1 MNFCENRSITE
12 VWHGPKYGSLKVAI
26 CRHFRLS
33 IPAFLYSKTRK
44 RPKESNFKLRNLMNF
59 SLIDTITF
67 PLLIQEENTGDTRR
81 KLNLLKTFNLRPVS
95 TGKRSRLDA
104 MSIVAIIDLQRQ
116 VFKSFMMTSK

>member
-1 MNFCENRSITE
+1 
-12 VWHGPKYGSLKVAI
+12 
-26 CRHFRLS
+26 
-33 IPAFLYSKTRK
+33 
-44 RPKESNFKLRNLMNF
+44 MNF
-59 SLIDTITF
+59 SLIATITF

-104 MSIVAIIDLQRQ
+104 MSIVTIIDLQRQ